1 MFTERWQ
8 LRTNFFNHYNVF
20 VRNTSWQPK
29 QRKFVPTGYFWLIQ
43 QTVSHSLLFSLVIK
57 HFGDAVFRPF
67 TCWSRP
73 GIDAATNYATC
84 LQLVFHDDGPFLL
97 VTQSSFDDLSRRLV
111 ERDVTDHV
119 TLEHFRPTI
128 TISGQS
134 PPFDEV
140 SAVESCQTIAQK

>member
-1 MFTERWQ
+1 VT
-8 LRTNFFNHYNVF
+8 LFFA
-20 VRNTSWQPK
+20 P
-29 QRKFVPTGYFWLIQ
+29 
-43 QTVSHSLLFSLVIK
+43 SLV
-57 HFGDAVFRPF
+57 APQR
-67 TCWSRP
+67 

-128 TISGQS
+128 TISDQS